1 MWRTR
6 VPRVVWCFCAAFI
19 MASATAAADVRFTG
33 PTSHA
38 DQADQE
44 EEAGVRSS
52 AARLVAEAV
61 SLPMH
66 VLPDVTSRPYVRL
79 GSEAPRQERPGAL
92 TGLYV
97 SFAALQ
103 ALDAH
108 STLRAVDNGA
118 LEANPLVAP
127 IADRPGL
134 MFGMKAAAAV
144 TTIVLAEKLWRRN
157 RVAAVVLMVAANA
170 AYAAV
175 VASNYGQAR
184 R

>member
-92 TGLYV
+92 TGLGAPDTGYT
-97 SFAALQ
+97 ST
-103 ALDAH
+103 AH
-108 STLRAVDNGA
+108 PSTAPRAS
-118 LEANPLVAP
+118 
-127 IADRPGL
+127 RPC
-134 MFGMKAAAAV
+134 
-144 TTIVLAEKLWRRN
+144 W
-157 RVAAVVLMVAANA
+157 
-170 AYAAV
+170 
-175 VASNYGQAR
+175 ASTR
-184 R
+184 PTR